1 MAVIVNDQDQPN
13 DAADIGVSL
22 SAGMAASY
30 F

>member
-13 DAADIGVSL
+13 DATDVGGHFFSL
-22 SAGMAASY
+22 DGSDS